1 MTQQL
6 QRLER
11 LMRAQEKLMKGLEER
26 LAREE
31 RTIAALQQGWMEMN
45 RFADSAVTAD
55 PASLP
60 ALLRHLAAAELTLK
74 KKQLETD
81 DLRRELLSARA
92 REKIS
97 SVKVRQ
103 LREARERQVT
113 EAALLETALAMA
125 AKGSRKR
132 SVVS

>member
-11 LMRAQEKLMKGLEER
+11 LMRAQGKLMKGLEER
-26 LAREE
+26 LMREE
-31 RTIAALQQGWMEMN
+31 RTIASLQQGWMEMN
-45 RFADSAVTAD
+45 RFADSAVTVD

-60 ALLRHLAAAELTLK
+60 ALLRRLAAAELTLK

-92 REKIS
+92 REKIVS
-97 SVKVRQ
+97 ERVRQ

-113 EAALLETALAMA
+113 EASLLETALAMA
-125 AKGSRKR
+125 AKVSRKR